1 MPNAI
6 ALTAEYMPKRIRAFA
21 VTAMFCGFS
30 LGSAV
35 VGWVAAPV
43 IPSLG
48 WPWVFRI
55 GGVLPIAITAV
66 AFVALPESVRFLVSR
81 DPGDPRAR
89 GYMARIAPDV
99 CAAPRAARFFIEEEP
114 RRFPVMQLFTGGR
127 HWVTLLLWVMFFANL
142 LDLYFVNSWMPTIM
156 KDVGMPE
163 GRAIVITTLFQV
175 GGTVG
180 AMAMG
185 SLFDRKLS
193 FRVLAAG
200 YLTAALCVFLIGES
214 TSTVW
219 LVIMVFMSGFGVVG
233 SQNGANA
240 MAAEVYPTA
249 ARSTGVGWALGV
261 GRIGS
266 ILGPI
271 LGARLVGAR
280 LVAAA
285 PAGATPR
292 LFLYAAVPLMLA
304 ATAAL
309 VASIVHKERPS

>member
-6 ALTAEYMPKRIRAFA
+6 ALTAEYMPKRIRAIA
-21 VTAMFCGFS
+21 VTTMFCGFS
-30 LGSAV
+30 LGSAA
-35 VGWVAAPV
+35 VGWVAASV

-55 GGVLPIAITAV
+55 GGILPIAITVV
-66 AFVALPESVRFLVSR
+66 AFARLPESVRFLLRR
-81 DPGDPRAR
+81 DAGDRRAR
-89 GYMARIAPDV
+89 GYVAQIAPEVASTAKLTLD
-99 CAAPRAARFFIEEEP
+99 EEH
-114 RRFPVMQLFTGGR
+114 RGFPVVQLFTGGR

-233 SQNGANA
+233 PQNGANA